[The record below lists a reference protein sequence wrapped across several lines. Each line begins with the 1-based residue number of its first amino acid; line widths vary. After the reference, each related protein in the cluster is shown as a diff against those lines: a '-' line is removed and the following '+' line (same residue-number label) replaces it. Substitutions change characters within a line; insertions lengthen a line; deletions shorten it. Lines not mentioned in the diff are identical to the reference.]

1 MMEIGKMDFLMGQE
15 AILGLIIVAML
26 VISVKGLNMD
36 RENIQQ
42 KMVKFFR
49 EFGRMAKEMAKDD

>member
-1 MMEIGKMDFLMGQE
+1 
-15 AILGLIIVAML
+15 ML